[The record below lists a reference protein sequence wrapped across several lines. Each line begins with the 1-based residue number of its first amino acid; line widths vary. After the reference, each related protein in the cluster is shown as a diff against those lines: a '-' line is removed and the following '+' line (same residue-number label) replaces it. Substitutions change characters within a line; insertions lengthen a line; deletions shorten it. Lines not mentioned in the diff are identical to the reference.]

1 VALEVEKIEA
11 QEAKKRQLAGLKRG
25 QEPVK
30 ALVPERDKGQ
40 SRDNAGAKVGVSGR
54 LVSSAKKI
62 AAAVGGPELIERV
75 RNGEL
80 RIADAQRLADIP
92 RARLR
97 GDAGRAAC

>member
-1 VALEVEKIEA
+1 VALEIERIEA
-11 QEAKKRQLAGLKRG
+11 QEAKTRLKTSTGGAAPR
-25 QEPVK
+25 PKVP
-30 ALVPERDKGQ
+30 VPEADKGQ
-40 SRDNAGAKVGVSGR
+40 ARDKAAAKVGVSGR

-62 AAAVGGPELIERV
+62 AGAVGGPELIGRV